1 MPLIIIIMLV
11 MFLLAGIVGVV
22 IFFTV
27 KKFDPQGN
35 DKTEDPNIK
44 TVQEFLPFKDI
55 RDGTIVLS
63 GHKYRAIIECSAT
76 NYNLKTPAERASIE
90 ASFQRFLNT
99 ITFPITF
106 FMQTKVIDNSKRLQM
121 LHEEIKATL
130 VEFPNMASYA
140 EQYERDMSDLNSKIG
155 NSQQKKRYIIIPY
168 DEVVLLD
175 NLTEDEK
182 VKYAAKEIRNRCNII
197 MSNLESVGVISR
209 ILSTEEL
216 VELVYS
222 CYNRDDYSYAEAI
235 SNKDAFSTF
244 VHGTRDNFKNMPK
257 EALLDIIFGET
268 INKMELGNV
277 AADHDG
283 LMALKELKE
292 LRAKYAGYYKS

>member
-1 MPLIIIIMLV
+1 M
-11 MFLLAGIVGVV
+11 
-22 IFFTV
+22 
-27 KKFDPQGN
+27 
-35 DKTEDPNIK
+35 
-44 TVQEFLPFKDI
+44 
-55 RDGTIVLS
+55 
-63 GHKYRAIIECSAT
+63 
-76 NYNLKTPAERASIE
+76 
-90 ASFQRFLNT
+90 
-99 ITFPITF
+99 
-106 FMQTKVIDNSKRLQM
+106 
-121 LHEEIKATL
+121 
-130 VEFPNMASYA
+130 
-140 EQYERDMSDLNSKIG
+140 NSKIG
-155 NSQQKKRYIIIPY
+155 NNQQKKRYIIIPY

-182 VKYAAKEIRNRCNII
+182 VNYAAKEIRNRCNII

>member
-1 MPLIIIIMLV
+1 M
-11 MFLLAGIVGVV
+11 
-22 IFFTV
+22 
-27 KKFDPQGN
+27 
-35 DKTEDPNIK
+35 
-44 TVQEFLPFKDI
+44 
-55 RDGTIVLS
+55 
-63 GHKYRAIIECSAT
+63 
-76 NYNLKTPAERASIE
+76 
-90 ASFQRFLNT
+90 
-99 ITFPITF
+99 
-106 FMQTKVIDNSKRLQM
+106 IDNSKRLQM

-140 EQYERDMSDLNSKIG
+140 EQYERDMSDLNGKIG

-182 VKYAAKEIRNRCNII
+182 VNYAAKEIRNRCNII